1 MRQFVSISPV
11 PPGAGP
17 LDTLGHP
24 GGGQVDPGVGGS
36 TGWRVV
42 VGHGG
47 GGVGAGAEAQV
58 PDHNISCRHV
68 LTASCPDLHIGNTLR
83 IWVLNLFLH
92 HSIKLYL
99 IEILKGCDVYVKKR
113 LLMNITFVFSLFWPS
128 SNMYHLPWEMLK
140 FLHQLAFVPTWVQ
153 I

>member
-24 GGGQVDPGVGGS
+24 GGGQVDPGVG
-36 TGWRVV
+36 WRAERRVV

-68 LTASCPDLHIGNTLR
+68 LTASCPDLHIGNNLG
-83 IWVLNLFLH
+83 IWIFNFFLQ
-92 HSIKLYL
+92 HSIKLDL
-99 IEILKGCDVYVKKR
+99 IEILKGCDV
-113 LLMNITFVFSLFWPS
+113 
-128 SNMYHLPWEMLK
+128 
-140 FLHQLAFVPTWVQ
+140 
-153 I
+153 

>member
-17 LDTLGHP
+17 LHTLGHP
-24 GGGQVDPGVGGS
+24 GGGQVDPGAGGS

-58 PDHNISCRHV
+58 PDDYISCRHMI
-68 LTASCPDLHIGNTLR
+68 TASCPDLHVGNNLR
-83 IWVLNLFLH
+83 IWIFNFFLH
-92 HSIKLYL
+92 YSIKLDL
-99 IEILKGCDVYVKKR
+99 IEILKRFAK
-113 LLMNITFVFSLFWPS
+113 
-128 SNMYHLPWEMLK
+128 
-140 FLHQLAFVPTWVQ
+140 
-153 I
+153 